1 MSLPLFVYAL
11 SRMSKSDRVRKEQAA
26 QQERENTLYS
36 FGHQVDDTGNP
47 VGSFRQMGAED
58 NAKNFKVTHLRMGSG
73 DIFAAPKLEKDQT
86 FTKMYSSLDGK
97 TIVPEL
103 EYTALPENDKKNYTF
118 MGVRNDL
125 TQAISE
131 SPSYDYAMQTTNVQE
146 VSEDA
151 VKHVAEDGEEFDS
164 FKEADEYSADN
175 NLDRNLITRQIVTTK
190 KMGDNVLSTSVNV
203 SDISL
208 AAENARNAAID
219 ENRTVRSKDGTILF
233 ASKATTDSGY
243 DTDFISWASKNKGNK
258 DLWESLDD
266 GTMNQVRSTAYNY
279 IVRNEG
285 IMVDGRYVTDPN
297 KLISVSHLKYP
308 NLFAIPG
315 FRREFDSR
323 VLQIPRDQLQYGDE
337 QNGVSPEESM
347 SFTATAPLDDTKVAV
362 NLLPPG
368 NLNVKQAHTALL
380 EWGTKNKYADDVMAA
395 RLGNVLVTSPVPGNP
410 TAPLRVEAEQ
420 PYLMQMLDLA
430 QRPSLSGTG
439 TVLDMAHRYYNPAI
453 RNKKPNNDELK
464 QVGNVLVGEK
474 DYNKK
479 LSIVGVFS
487 PDLNRIGSNSVFAE
501 YNTSKFAQ
509 EKFEGKEFSDMQ
521 IQSAGEAK
529 AGMESVRLIEQSMSL
544 LIGNDGNFVRYG
556 QRVGETLLSVSGF
569 IATSKNLVAD
579 GLSAV
584 GISADSPVV
593 GKLFGDLE
601 AVSKAL
607 ETGDATAAQQA
618 FTEFN
623 DYAKATSSATAGPQD
638 AEVFKKK
645 EAEARESNV
654 AYLRQTITDMAS
666 GDNKLA
672 NVARRKYLNYII
684 AYSVAAAL
692 QGGTG
697 GRTISDQDVQ
707 NVLNFLQPSNFATA
721 QQEYHNLSSL
731 RDDLMYRSQRAAAFA
746 SPIKQTVMDAMI
758 VEDLS
763 QRSSVRDLDTML
775 QQRFGDGVKYDQP
788 AGRNGGGPGPSPT
801 GAAFGETTIPDNLQD
816 QFLAYVNTQLTLVA
830 GEGETPVS
838 YSSFEDLQKDSEKLE
853 SAAALFMRR
862 R

>member
-1 MSLPLFVYAL
+1 MSLPIFVYAL
-11 SRMSKSDRVRKEQAA
+11 SRMAKSDRVRKA
-26 QQERENTLYS
+26 QELERERENTLYS
-36 FGHQVDDTGNP
+36 FGYQVDDSGSP
-47 VGSFRQMGAED
+47 IGSFRQMGAED
-58 NAKNFKVTHLRMGSG
+58 NAKNFKVTTLRMGSG
-73 DIFAAPKLEKDQT
+73 NMFAAPKLEKDQT
-86 FTKMYSSLDGK
+86 LTNMYSSADGK
-97 TIVPEL
+97 KDITEA
-103 EYTALPENDKKNYTF
+103 EWNKLPQNDKKNYTF

-125 TQAISE
+125 TGVISE
-131 SPSYDYAMQTTNVQE
+131 SPSYDYAMTATDVQE

-151 VKHVAEDGEEFDS
+151 VKHVAEDGEQFDNI
-164 FKEADEYSADN
+164 KDARDYSEN
-175 NLDRNLITRQIVTTK
+175 NGLNSNLITRQIVTTK
-190 KMGDNVLSTSVNV
+190 KKGDDVVSTSINV
-203 SDISL
+203 SNISL
-208 AAENARNAAID
+208 AAENARSAAIE
-219 ENRTVRSKDGTILF
+219 ENRTIRSKDGTILF

-243 DTDFISWASKNKGNK
+243 DTDFISWASKNKGNN
-258 DLWESLDD
+258 DLWKSLDE

-297 KLISVSHLKYP
+297 NLVSVSHLKYP

-337 QNGVSPEESM
+337 QNGVSSDESM
-347 SFTATAPLDDTKVAV
+347 SFTATAPLDGTKVAV

-368 NLNVKQAHTALL
+368 NPNVKQAHTALL
-380 EWGTKNKYADDVMAA
+380 EWGAKNRYSPDDMAA
-395 RLGNVLVTSPVPGNP
+395 RLGNVLITSRVPGDP
-410 TAPLRVEAEQ
+410 TAPLRVESEQ
-420 PYLMQMLDLA
+420 PYLMQMQVLSKT
-430 QRPSLSGTG
+430 PSLSGTG

-453 RNKKPNNDELK
+453 RNKKPNTDELK
-464 QVGNVLVGEK
+464 QLGGILVGET

-479 LSIVGVFS
+479 MAVVGVFS
-487 PDLNRIGSNSVFAE
+487 PDLNMVGSNSVFAV
-501 YNTSKFAQ
+501 YNTNKFAQ
-509 EKFEGKEFSDMQ
+509 EKFEGKQFNDMQ
-521 IQSAGEAK
+521 VQSLAEAK

-544 LIGNDGNFVRYG
+544 LIDNDGNFVKYG
-556 QRVGETLLSVSGF
+556 QRVGEALLSVSGF

-579 GLSAV
+579 GLSAA

-607 ETGDATAAQQA
+607 ETGDAAAAQQA

-654 AYLRQTITDMAS
+654 AYLRQTIKDMAS

-721 QQEYHNLSSL
+721 AQEYHNLAGL

-746 SPIKQTVMDAMI
+746 SPSKQTVMDAMI

-763 QRSSVRDLDTML
+763 QQAGVLDLDSQL
-775 QQRFGDGVKYDQP
+775 QRRFGDKVKYDETPVKKGQNS
-788 AGRNGGGPGPSPT
+788 GQSPT
-801 GAAFGETTIPDNLQD
+801 GIAFGETTIPDNLQD
-816 QFLAYVNTQLTLVA
+816 QFLAYVNTQNTMEA
-830 GEGETPVS
+830 REGETPVS

-853 SAAALFMRR
+853 SVAARFMRR

>member
-1 MSLPLFVYAL
+1 M
-11 SRMSKSDRVRKEQAA
+11 
-26 QQERENTLYS
+26 
-36 FGHQVDDTGNP
+36 
-47 VGSFRQMGAED
+47 
-58 NAKNFKVTHLRMGSG
+58 
-73 DIFAAPKLEKDQT
+73 
-86 FTKMYSSLDGK
+86 
-97 TIVPEL
+97 
-103 EYTALPENDKKNYTF
+103 
-118 MGVRNDL
+118 
-125 TQAISE
+125 
-131 SPSYDYAMQTTNVQE
+131 
-146 VSEDA
+146 
-151 VKHVAEDGEEFDS
+151 
-164 FKEADEYSADN
+164 
-175 NLDRNLITRQIVTTK
+175 
-190 KMGDNVLSTSVNV
+190 
-203 SDISL
+203 
-208 AAENARNAAID
+208 
-219 ENRTVRSKDGTILF
+219 
-233 ASKATTDSGY
+233 
-243 DTDFISWASKNKGNK
+243 
-258 DLWESLDD
+258 
-266 GTMNQVRSTAYNY
+266 
-279 IVRNEG
+279 
-285 IMVDGRYVTDPN
+285 
-297 KLISVSHLKYP
+297 
-308 NLFAIPG
+308 
-315 FRREFDSR
+315 
-323 VLQIPRDQLQYGDE
+323 
-337 QNGVSPEESM
+337 
-347 SFTATAPLDDTKVAV
+347 
-362 NLLPPG
+362 
-368 NLNVKQAHTALL
+368 
-380 EWGTKNKYADDVMAA
+380 
-395 RLGNVLVTSPVPGNP
+395 
-410 TAPLRVEAEQ
+410 
-420 PYLMQMLDLA
+420 
-430 QRPSLSGTG
+430 
-439 TVLDMAHRYYNPAI
+439 
-453 RNKKPNNDELK
+453 
-464 QVGNVLVGEK
+464 
-474 DYNKK
+474 
-479 LSIVGVFS
+479 
-487 PDLNRIGSNSVFAE
+487 
-501 YNTSKFAQ
+501 
-509 EKFEGKEFSDMQ
+509 
-521 IQSAGEAK
+521 
-529 AGMESVRLIEQSMSL
+529 
-544 LIGNDGNFVRYG
+544 
-556 QRVGETLLSVSGF
+556 GETLLSVSGF